1 MDATSL
7 YDGIRLALAPVFL
20 LTGVASL
27 IGAVATRYGRIID
40 RARVLEERV
49 DAGTA
54 LNPDLAYSELERLR
68 FRGRLVNTCILLL
81 TLCAMAIAFTIL
93 GLFLSETTHV
103 HAQRMVSV
111 SFLCGIG
118 LFVVAL
124 LAFLTES
131 LLAAKTLQFRR
142 RPDAPA
148 SQR

>member
-68 FRGRLVNTCILLL
+68 FRGRSGSCP
-81 TLCAMAIAFTIL
+81 LC
-93 GLFLSETTHV
+93 
-103 HAQRMVSV
+103 
-111 SFLCGIG
+111 
-118 LFVVAL
+118 
-124 LAFLTES
+124 
-131 LLAAKTLQFRR
+131 
-142 RPDAPA
+142 RPV
-148 SQR
+148 